1 MPCRNCVG
9 ADCNRCLFGRTIKT
23 GLVFFAMSTT
33 PVCAITGTNPFVR
46 TAVFMAIIF
55 LIMKLSKMRSG
66 YRTNELDMS
75 RSAAY
80 YTGANQMITG
90 EQAAF

>member
-1 MPCRNCVG
+1 
-9 ADCNRCLFGRTIKT
+9 
-23 GLVFFAMSTT
+23 
-33 PVCAITGTNPFVR
+33 
-46 TAVFMAIIF
+46 MAIIF